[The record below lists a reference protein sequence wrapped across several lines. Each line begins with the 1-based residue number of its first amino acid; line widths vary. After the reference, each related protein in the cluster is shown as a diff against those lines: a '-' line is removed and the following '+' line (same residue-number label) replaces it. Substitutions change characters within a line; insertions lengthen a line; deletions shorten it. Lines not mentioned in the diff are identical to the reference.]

1 MKDFHLGDKAK
12 RLLGII
18 LAAAAAAICA
28 AIDGIFS
35 EEEKHDE

>member
-1 MKDFHLGDKAK
+1 MKNHNLGDRAK
-12 RLLGII
+12 TLIGIV

-35 EEEKHDE
+35 EGEGPK

>member
-12 RLLGII
+12 TLIGII

-28 AIDGIFS
+28 AIDSIFS
-35 EEEKHDE
+35 KED